1 MKKLAVLSGLLGMLV
16 LLVATGGVLA
26 MDEGSWTGEVLDLKC
41 YAQGQSGAGHAGC
54 ATRCL
59 NGGGEMGLLV
69 DGDVVYVDAAASD
82 AAAMKTLKG
91 LGGKQAK
98 VSGAATKDGDK
109 VTVTVKTA
117 EPAS

>member
-1 MKKLAVLSGLLGMLV
+1 MKKLAVVTGLLV

-26 MDEGSWTGEVLDLKC
+26 LEDGSWTGEVLDLKC
-41 YAQGQSGAGHAGC
+41 YGQGQSGAGHAAC
-54 ATRCL
+54 AVKCL

-69 DGDVVYVDAAASD
+69 DGDVVHIDAAASD
-82 AAAMKTLKG
+82 AAAVKTLKG

-98 VSGAATKDGDK
+98 VSGAAKKDGDK
-109 VTVTVKTA
+109 VTVTVTAA